1 MSSNCFIIL
10 KYISI
15 NKYQIYTIGS
25 IVWRCVPGASVADHR
40 PEWMYKWVYLYA

>member
-15 NKYQIYTIGS
+15 NKYQIYTIG
-25 IVWRCVPGASVADHR
+25 IIAWRCVPGADTADQAR
-40 PEWMYKWVYLYA
+40 E

>member
-25 IVWRCVPGASVADHR
+25 IVWRCVPGAATADQTR
-40 PEWMYKWVYLYA
+40 E